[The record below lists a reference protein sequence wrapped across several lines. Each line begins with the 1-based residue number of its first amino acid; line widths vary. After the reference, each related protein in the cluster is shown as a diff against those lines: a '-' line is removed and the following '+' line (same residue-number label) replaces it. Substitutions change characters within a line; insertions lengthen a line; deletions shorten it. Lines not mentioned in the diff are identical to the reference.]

1 MNKRAL
7 IFLMTYFYLIT
18 NLLTS
23 FDSSDSSDSSDSI
36 DTKYNPEDKAEIL
49 MDFPA

>member
-7 IFLMTYFYLIT
+7 IFLITYFYLIT

-23 FDSSDSSDSSDSI
+23 FDSI
-36 DTKYNPEDKAEIL
+36 DTKYNPEDKVEIL